1 MKKIKLMNTKF
12 LMLMSFISVAACTM
26 DSDKNPV
33 HNSVQ
38 VEAFKTNAQL
48 KESSSCELRE
58 NCDCPAPGS
67 TLLYALN
74 YCFGQIETDD
84 CESAFGCLDEIKS
97 KFKNELENKSECEQ
111 NQLYRKKYCEQFHK
125 DELQKC
131 LKEIP
136 NIVRT
141 GC

>member
-1 MKKIKLMNTKF
+1 MN
-12 LMLMSFISVAACTM
+12 
-26 DSDKNPV
+26 SDKSSV

-38 VEAFKTNAQL
+38 LE
-48 KESSSCELRE
+48 ESSSCELLE

-74 YCFGQIETDD
+74 YCFGQLETDA
-84 CESAFGCLDEIKS
+84 CESAFGCLDEIKL

-111 NQLYRKKYCEQFHK
+111 NQFYRKKYCGEFHK
-125 DELQKC
+125 DELQNC

-136 NIVRT
+136 TIVRT